1 VSPQSGKTLIRIAA
15 AAIFLLIVIWF
26 MKALE
31 SITTLVLV
39 AFFLAYILD
48 PLVNRLCHRGLSRG
62 VSALLILLLGLS
74 FFIGLLLIVVPAIT
88 GEIASFSRKAPA
100 YLAALADLLVKTLDR
115 FEVKLP
121 QDWSEVTPVII
132 ARVRELVPKLAD
144 PAARIVST
152 VFSSVFR
159 STLGILSALLHLVMI
174 PVLAF
179 YLMVSFEHV
188 RSGILDL
195 IPAYAREAVM
205 AKLREIDLVLAG
217 FVRGQLTIACILGVL
232 YSIGFLIVGI
242 DLAVVLG
249 ILSGLLW
256 IIPYVGTVFGL
267 VMGVLMALAKFGDL
281 AHPFYIVLSIAII
294 QTFEGYVLTPRI
306 VGEAIGLNPVLYILA
321 LLIGAQLFGFVGMLV
336 AIPVTAVLKV
346 LMQSALEAYKKSSLY
361 TDKPEES
368 VAE

>member
-1 VSPQSGKTLIRIAA
+1 MSPQSRKTLIRIVAA
-15 AAIFLLIVIWF
+15 TIFIVILIWF
-26 MKALE
+26 MMALE

-48 PLVNRLCHRGLSRG
+48 PFVNRLCDHGLSRS
-62 VSALLILLLGLS
+62 VASILILLLGISL
-74 FFIGLLLIVVPAIT
+74 FIGLLLIVVPAIT
-88 GEIASFSRKAPA
+88 SEIAAFSRRAPA
-100 YLAALADLLVKTLDR
+100 YLASLGDLLVRTLDR

-121 QDWSEVTPVII
+121 QDWSEVTPIII
-132 ARVRELVPKLAD
+132 AKVRELVPKLAD
-144 PAARIVST
+144 PAARIAST

-159 STLGILSALLHLVMI
+159 STLSILSALLHLVLI

-188 RSGILDL
+188 RTGIVDL
-195 IPAYAREAVM
+195 IPAYAREATL

-256 IIPYVGTVFGL
+256 IIPYVGTAFGL

-281 AHPFYIVLSIAII
+281 VHPFYIVLSIAII

-321 LLIGAQLFGFVGMLV
+321 LLAGAQLFGFVGMLV

-346 LMQSALEAYKKSSLY
+346 LMLSALEAYKKSALY
-361 TDKPEES
+361 SDKLEES